1 MKWRA
6 ENFEVGLSRLMENQ
20 NAGRLRTSGV
30 GAPRPQ
36 VGGYLW
42 RVVFLWLLVAGLGV
56 GEVSA
61 KRSEVRK
68 AKIEVN
74 GLGWIRNR
82 DQRLSLE
89 RLLGSQRGEVIVS
102 NAIEDGAF
110 LLVSALESEGF
121 LKPAIEIALV
131 LSDGSKEKFQFDTT
145 LVTPLPRDL
154 SATSVAFNVEPGV
167 RYVVNDVRV
176 SGLSAFPVET
186 AHGYLMP
193 GQALFA
199 TGPARAYTPGRVRRA
214 LNSIQEELV
223 QRGYAEA
230 QARTS
235 EVRLDDKTGNVSLAV
250 EVIEGPRW
258 QVGSLQ
264 FTGQE
269 NSGVDLDYGGEFIG
283 LPWTPLL
290 QQDLRE
296 RVRRSFYREGY
307 PEMSVR
313 LLPKASDA
321 IGGVKTID
329 VAGTVTHGVKVQVG
343 EVRFEGN
350 ERTRES
356 VLRRRVL
363 AKPGDPLDPI
373 QLERSRYRLSRLGVF
388 DSVELRYDPSDGPVR
403 SPVFQLEEGRRREAS
418 LLLGYGSYEQ
428 VRAGVE
434 FRQFN
439 LFGMAHQSRA
449 EVVQSM
455 KSSRGE
461 YTYTVPEL
469 FGERIDGTAR
479 VFGLQREERAFLRQE
494 FGVNL
499 SLKRSL
505 PRFNIDATTGYT
517 YQALLSKD
525 NELGT
530 QIEDAE
536 NITVASLD
544 FGLTSDQRDSPL
556 RPRHGFRWFTQLEAA
571 SRQLGGEADYQR
583 LEAGGAFHTSWGK
596 TRWIHLGLSHG
607 VITTQGAEND
617 RLLPVNKRFFPGGD
631 SSIRGY
637 QLGEAAPRGADGRFI
652 GAKTYL
658 LFNAE
663 LEQALTSTWSVVL
676 FGDALGIAAQLEQY
690 PFDEELYTAGLGVRY
705 QTLIGP
711 VRLEYGRNLNPRVDD
726 PRGTLHF
733 SVGFPF

>member
-1 MKWRA
+1 MNGRADFRESESAPASVLRGVAGGFWWR
-6 ENFEVGLSRLMENQ
+6 LI
-20 NAGRLRTSGV
+20 
-30 GAPRPQ
+30 
-36 VGGYLW
+36 
-42 RVVFLWLLVAGLGV
+42 FLGLLVAGPGV

-89 RLLGSQRGEVIVS
+89 RLLGSQRGEVIAS

-110 LLVSALESEGF
+110 LLVSALEGEGF
-121 LKPAIEIALV
+121 LKPAVEIALV
-131 LSDGSKEKFQFDTT
+131 LGDGAKQRFQFDTT
-145 LVTPLPRDL
+145 LATPLPRDL
-154 SATSVAFNVEPGV
+154 SATSVAFNVKPGV
-167 RYVVNDVRV
+167 RYFVNDVRI
-176 SGLSAFPVET
+176 SGLTAFPVET

-199 TGPARAYTPGRVRRA
+199 TAPARAYTPGRVRRA
-214 LNSIQEELV
+214 LSSVQEELV

-230 QARTS
+230 QVRTS
-235 EVRLDDKTGNVSLAV
+235 DVQIDDRSGKVSVAV
-250 EVIEGPRW
+250 EVVEGPRW
-258 QVGSLQ
+258 EVSSLQ
-264 FTGQE
+264 FTGGE
-269 NSGVDLDYGGEFIG
+269 NSGVDLGYGAEFTAV
-283 LPWTPLL
+283 PWTPLF

-296 RVRRSFYREGY
+296 RVRRSFYAHGY
-307 PEMSVR
+307 PEMTVR
-313 LLPKASDA
+313 LIPKAGATVS
-321 IGGVKTID
+321 GVKPVEVTAAI
-329 VAGTVTHGVKVQVG
+329 THGEKVQVG
-343 EVRFEGN
+343 QVKFEGN
-350 ERTRES
+350 ERTREA
-356 VLRRRVL
+356 VLRRRVI

-403 SPVFQLEEGRRREAS
+403 DPVFQLEEGRRREAN

-428 VRAGVE
+428 VRVGAE
-434 FRQFN
+434 YRQFN
-439 LFGMAHQSRA
+439 LWGMAHQSRA

-461 YTYTVPEL
+461 YSYTVPEL

-479 VFGLQREERAFLRQE
+479 VFGLQRQERAFLRQE

-499 SLKRSL
+499 SLKRPL
-505 PRFNIDATTGYT
+505 PWFKIDATTGYT
-517 YQALLSKD
+517 YQALLSKE

-530 QIEDAE
+530 KIEDAE

-544 FGLTSDQRDSPL
+544 FGLTSDQRDNPL
-556 RPRHGFRWFTQLEAA
+556 RPRHGFRWFAQLEAA

-583 LEAGGAFHTSWGK
+583 MEAGAAFHTSWGK
-596 TRWIHLGLSHG
+596 TRWIHLGLTHG
-607 VITTQGAEND
+607 LITTQGAEND

-637 QLGEAAPRGADGRFI
+637 QLGEAAPRGADGRFV

-676 FGDALGIAAQLEQY
+676 FGDALGEAVRLSSYPADEQ
-690 PFDEELYTAGLGVRY
+690 LYTVGLGVRY

-711 VRLEYGRNLNPRVDD
+711 VRMEYGRNLNPRIDD
-726 PRGTLHF
+726 PSGTLHF